1 MITFKYNC
9 PHCGTENS
17 GFEVRTYYEN
27 KKYRNESIFSIL
39 ATCNTCD
46 RSMISDIKLNNGY
59 DYGHTTISEFRAK
72 LDSSTNYNLGEAY
85 TGYIKFQPNNQ
96 LKAEIPENLPDRVID
111 ELKTA
116 EELYMQVK
124 AKPNFIKVS
133 GNAYR
138 TTLER
143 ALCELAE
150 NDSRARLDKRIEN
163 LFKNGKLTEDLKNF
177 ALHIRS
183 LSADASH
190 TYNEFAL
197 DELNELRIF
206 TQLFLRYTFTLP
218 AMIPDDSKENVTENT
233 N

>member
-1 MITFKYNC
+1 
-9 PHCGTENS
+9 
-17 GFEVRTYYEN
+17 
-27 KKYRNESIFSIL
+27 
-39 ATCNTCD
+39 
-46 RSMISDIKLNNGY
+46 
-59 DYGHTTISEFRAK
+59 
-72 LDSSTNYNLGEAY
+72 
-85 TGYIKFQPNNQ
+85 
-96 LKAEIPENLPDRVID
+96 
-111 ELKTA
+111 
-116 EELYMQVK
+116 MQVK

-190 TYNEFAL
+190 TYNEFSL

>member
-190 TYNEFAL
+190 TYNEFSL

-218 AMIPDDSKENVTENT
+218 AMIPDDSKDNVTENT

>member
-190 TYNEFAL
+190 TYNEFAV

>member
-183 LSADASH
+183 LSADASR
-190 TYNEFAL
+190 TYNEFSL

>member
-9 PHCGTENS
+9 PHYGTENS

-190 TYNEFAL
+190 TYNEFSL

>member
-17 GFEVRTYYEN
+17 GFEVRTYHEN

-46 RSMISDIKLNNGY
+46 RSMISDIKLNNSY
-59 DYGHTTISEFRAK
+59 DYGQTTISEFRAK

-138 TTLER
+138 ATLER

-190 TYNEFAL
+190 TYNEFSL

-218 AMIPDDSKENVTENT
+218 AMIPNNSKENVSENK

>member
-111 ELKTA
+111 ELKTE

-190 TYNEFAL
+190 TYNEFSL

>member
-190 TYNEFAL
+190 TYNEFSL

>member
-27 KKYRNESIFSIL
+27 EKYSNESIFSIL

-46 RSMISDIKLNNGY
+46 RSMISDIKLNNSY
-59 DYGHTTISEFRAK
+59 DYGQTTITQFRAK
-72 LDSSTNYNLGEAY
+72 LNSPTNYNLGEAY

-190 TYNEFAL
+190 TYNEFSL

>member
-1 MITFKYNC
+1 MITFQYNC
-9 PHCGTENS
+9 PRCGTKKS

-27 KKYRNESIFSIL
+27 KKYSNQSIFSIL
-39 ATCNTCD
+39 ATCNTCGG
-46 RSMISDIKLNNGY
+46 SIISDIKVHDEDSY
-59 DYGHTTISEFRAK
+59 TTPLINQFIAK
-72 LDSSTNYNLGEAY
+72 LESSNYYNLKEAY
-85 TGYIKFQPNNQ
+85 TGYIEFQPNNQ
-96 LKAEIPENLPDRVID
+96 LKAEIPENLPDRVSD

-116 EELYMQVK
+116 EELYMQVQ

-150 NDSRARLDKRIEN
+150 NDARARLDKRIEN
-163 LFKNGKLTEDLKNF
+163 LFNNGKLTKDLKNF

-190 TYNEFAL
+190 TYNEFSL
-197 DELNELRIF
+197 DELNELRVF

-218 AMIPDDSKENVTENT
+218 AMIPDDLKENVTGN
-233 N
+233 

>member
-27 KKYRNESIFSIL
+27 KKYHNESIFSIL

-46 RSMISDIKLNNGY
+46 SSMISDIKLNNSY
-59 DYGHTTISEFRAK
+59 DYGATTINQFRAK

-124 AKPNFIKVS
+124 VKPNFIKVS

-190 TYNEFAL
+190 TYNEFSL

-218 AMIPDDSKENVTENT
+218 AMIPDDSKENVTET
-233 N
+233 TH

>member
-46 RSMISDIKLNNGY
+46 RSMISDRKLNNGY

-190 TYNEFAL
+190 TYNEFSL

>member
-1 MITFKYNC
+1 MITFRYNC

-27 KKYRNESIFSIL
+27 KKYRDESIFAIL

-46 RSMISDIKLNNGY
+46 CSIIADIKVDDSNSYTAQSINQ
-59 DYGHTTISEFRAK
+59 FRAK
-72 LDSSTNYNLGEAY
+72 LDSSTYYNLNEAY
-85 TGYIKFQPNNQ
+85 TGYIEFQPNNQ
-96 LKAEIPENLPDRVID
+96 LEAEIPENLPDRVID

-150 NDSRARLDKRIEN
+150 NDARARLDKRIEN
-163 LFKNGKLTEDLKNF
+163 LFNNGKLTKDLKNF

-183 LSADASH
+183 LSGDASH
-190 TYNEFAL
+190 TYNDFSLE
-197 DELNELRIF
+197 ELNELRLF

-218 AMIPDDSKENVTENT
+218 AMIPDSSKENITENT

>member
-190 TYNEFAL
+190 TYNEFSL

-206 TQLFLRYTFTLP
+206 TQLFFRYTFTLP